1 MGLDQMH
8 VMLRQLC
15 AKRLQRQEKKAM
27 EAQAKRDQRLA
38 RIQTVIWEAEYG
50 VWLASN
56 NDDWC
61 AKIPID
67 VY

>member
-1 MGLDQMH
+1 
-8 VMLRQLC
+8 
-15 AKRLQRQEKKAM
+15 M